1 MKHGLSSFSLLADE
15 ASAAVRRREAQYP
28 ALIEAGKISEEQA
41 AREIR
46 VWLSIAA
53 DWHWVVTLE
62 RRNADAASLEEKIA
76 ALEDSTRRAER
87 ALRRAFEAADSS
99 VREAWRRDMPI
110 AEIAD
115 RYDDAAAPFL
125 AEWDRYWRFADLLKW
140 YRRDLPGSDRFGI
153 AHFVERHVQLNG
165 GRRQAA

>member
-1 MKHGLSSFSLLADE
+1 MNGLSSFSLLADE
-15 ASAAVRRREAQYP
+15 AAAAVERRKAQYP
-28 ALIEAGKISEEQA
+28 ALIEGGKISAEQA

-53 DWHWVVTLE
+53 DWHWVVSLE
-62 RRNADAASLEEKIA
+62 RQDATAATLQEKIA

-87 ALRRAFEAADSS
+87 ALRRAFDAADCS
-99 VREAWRRDMPI
+99 VREAWRRDMPM

-115 RYDDAAAPFL
+115 RYGDAAAPFL

-140 YRRDLPGSDRFGI
+140 YRRDLPGSDRLGI
-153 AHFVERHVQLNG
+153 AHFVERHVQLFG

>member
-1 MKHGLSSFSLLADE
+1 MSGLIEFTALAEE
-15 ASAAVRRREAQYP
+15 AAAAVSRREQQYP
-28 ALIEAGKISEEQA
+28 ALIDTGKISADQA
-41 AREIR
+41 SREIR

-53 DWHWVVTLE
+53 DWHWVVSLE
-62 RRNADAASLEEKIA
+62 RRETDAATLEEKVA

-99 VREAWRRDMPI
+99 VREAWRRDMPM

-115 RYDDAAAPFL
+115 RYGEAAAPFL
-125 AEWDRYWRFADLLKW
+125 IEWERYWRFADLLKW

>member
-1 MKHGLSSFSLLADE
+1 MSGLIEFTALARE
-15 ASAAVRRREAQYP
+15 AAAAIERREQQYP
-28 ALIEAGKISEEQA
+28 ALINAGKISAEQA

-46 VWLSIAA
+46 VWRSIAA
-53 DWHWVVTLE
+53 DWHWVVSLE
-62 RRNADAASLEEKIA
+62 RQDATAATLEEKIA

-99 VREAWRRDMPI
+99 VREAWRRDMPM

-115 RYDDAAAPFL
+115 RYGDAAAPFL
-125 AEWDRYWRFADLLKW
+125 AEWDRHWRFADLLKW
-140 YRRDLPGSDRFGI
+140 YRRDLPGSERFGI